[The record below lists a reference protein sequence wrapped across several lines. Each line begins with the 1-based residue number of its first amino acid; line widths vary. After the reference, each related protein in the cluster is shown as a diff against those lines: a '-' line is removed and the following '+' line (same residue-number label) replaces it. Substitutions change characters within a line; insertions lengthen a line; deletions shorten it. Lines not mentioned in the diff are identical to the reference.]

1 MRQFTYQDTLRASY
15 LGYITQAIINNFAPL
30 LFLIFR
36 DSFNIPLEQ
45 ITLLITVNFLTQLV
59 VDMLAIK
66 YVDRIGYKVSIVA
79 AHVFAAVGI
88 LGLGIFPMLTELKFL
103 ALLAAVMTYA
113 VGGGLIEVLISPIV
127 EATPTENKSASMS
140 VLHSF
145 YCWGVVMV
153 VVCSTLFLHVFGTQS
168 WSILTGIWAL
178 FALGNAFYYSQV
190 PITMLTE
197 EGESMTVKTLFSM
210 KTFWLFIILMISA
223 GASEHAMAQW
233 SSAFVESGL
242 GLSKTMGDLMGPTIF
257 AILMGVARVFYAKY
271 SEQINLLTFI
281 TGSGL
286 LCIASYLLV
295 IFAPNVTL
303 SLIGSALCGLSVGI
317 LWPGIFSIAAQSIP
331 KGGTAMFAILAL
343 AGDLGCAAG
352 PSIVGG
358 VSGLFNENLKYGF
371 MVAIIFPVTIVS
383 FSLIYR
389 YRQHL
394 LTLLVRI

>member
-45 ITLLITVNFLTQLV
+45 ITLLITINFLTQLV

-79 AHVFAAVGI
+79 AHVFAAAGI
-88 LGLGIFPMLTELKFL
+88 LGLGIFPMLTEHKFL

-127 EATPTENKSASMS
+127 EATPTENKAASMS
-140 VLHSF
+140 LLHSF
-145 YCWGVVMV
+145 YCWGVVLV

-190 PITMLTE
+190 PIAMLTE
-197 EGESMTVKTLFSM
+197 DGESMTVKALFSM

-223 GASEHAMAQW
+223 GASELAMAQW

-242 GLSKTMGDLMGPTIF
+242 GMSKTMGDLMGPTIF

-271 SEQINLLTFI
+271 SEQINLLSFI
-281 TGSGL
+281 TYSGL

-295 IFAPNVTL
+295 IFAPNATL

-317 LWPGIFSIAAQSIP
+317 LWPGVFSIAAESIP

-343 AGDLGCAAG
+343 AGDLGCAVG

-371 MVAIIFPVTIVS
+371 MVAIIFPIMLVLFT
-383 FSLIYR
+383 LIYR
-389 YRQHL
+389 YRQQFR
-394 LTLLVRI
+394 TLLVRL

>member
-36 DSFNIPLEQ
+36 DSFKIPLEQ

-88 LGLGIFPMLTELKFL
+88 LGLGIFPMLTEHKFL

-127 EATPTENKSASMS
+127 EAAPTENKASSMS
-140 VLHSF
+140 LLHSF
-145 YCWGVVMV
+145 YCWGVVLV
-153 VVCSTLFLHVFGTQS
+153 VVCSTLFLHVFGTHS

-190 PITMLTE
+190 PIAMLTE
-197 EGESMTVKTLFSM
+197 DGESMTVKALFSM

-223 GASEHAMAQW
+223 GASELAMAQW

-242 GLSKTMGDLMGPTIF
+242 GMSKTMGDLMGPTIF

-281 TGSGL
+281 TCSGL

-295 IFAPNVTL
+295 IFAPNATL

-317 LWPGIFSIAAQSIP
+317 LWPGVFSIAAESIP

-371 MVAIIFPVTIVS
+371 MVAIIFPIMLVLFT
-383 FSLIYR
+383 LIYR
-389 YRQHL
+389 YRQQFR
-394 LTLLVRI
+394 TLLVRL